1 MSELPG
7 PVAEAITRRPVRGST
22 RVADCDIAWLS
33 WGEPG
38 RQPLVLVHGGAA
50 HAWWWSFTAPLLAD
64 THHVVALD
72 LSGHGDS
79 GRREKYR
86 FALWAAEAL
95 AVAHSLPSE
104 AKPILVGHSMG
115 GMVTMFAAQQ
125 PDADLAAA
133 IAVDA
138 PLRTST
144 GRSRRTYGRSRWYR
158 TREEAVARFRP
169 LPQQPTA
176 EPSLVRHVAEHSVTA
191 APEGWTFKFDP
202 RVFADGQP
210 DRPADLGADM
220 ARVRCPFGVVVAERG
235 VVPAPDRERL
245 AEFARGGPNRPP
257 SSYIEIPG
265 GYHHLMFDRPLELV
279 DAVRRLVAAV
289 VLGAAGAG

>member
-1 MSELPG
+1 M
-7 PVAEAITRRPVRGST
+7 
-22 RVADCDIAWLS
+22 ADCDIAWLS

-104 AKPILVGHSMG
+104 AKPVLVGHSMG

-220 ARVRCPFGVVVAERG
+220 ARVRCPFGAVVAERG
-235 VVPAPDRERL
+235 VVPPPDRERL

-279 DAVRRLVAAV
+279 DAVRQLVAAV
-289 VLGAAGAG
+289 VPGTAGAG